1 VLQCVAVCCSVLQ
14 CAAMWLGPQ
23 GIETVYFVG
32 VFPLKNIKIDIE
44 EFVQKAHS
52 KDSGMCSVE

>member
-1 VLQCVAVCCSVLQ
+1 VLQ
-14 CAAMWLGPQ
+14 CAAKWLGPA

-32 VFPLKNIKIDIE
+32 DFSLKNVKIDIE

-52 KDSGMCSVE
+52 KNSGMCSVE